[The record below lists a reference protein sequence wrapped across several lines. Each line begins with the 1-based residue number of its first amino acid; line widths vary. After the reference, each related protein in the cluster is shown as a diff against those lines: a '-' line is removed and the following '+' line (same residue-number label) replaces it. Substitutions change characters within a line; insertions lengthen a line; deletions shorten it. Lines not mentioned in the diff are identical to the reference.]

1 MDLLTMRKSGRL
13 HRAEE
18 PEEDIMSADLYKRR
32 RAFAGAAFSHAF
44 ILSAVIFVYLSFFW
58 ILRPFIIVI
67 FTIIPALFL
76 VPCVCLALSKKF
88 KCYFNPIWL
97 LFTTILIYALSFF
110 AVLVYIMI
118 FRHIPP
124 NKFFYYELEMEWLWS
139 VYGYPT
145 WVYVAGLTIRAFNRR
160 KSAQLRIANSD
171 QVDGAD
177 LKKSST

>member
-1 MDLLTMRKSGRL
+1 MLICISDDVRLLVQPSHTLSSCLQLYSYPKYILDTAPIYHSHL
-13 HRAEE
+13 H
-18 PEEDIMSADLYKRR
+18 
-32 RAFAGAAFSHAF
+32 H
-44 ILSAVIFVYLSFFW
+44 
-58 ILRPFIIVI
+58 
-67 FTIIPALFL
+67 IPALFL
-76 VPCVCLALSKKF
+76 VPCVCLVLSKKF

-110 AVLVYIMI
+110 AVLVYIMT